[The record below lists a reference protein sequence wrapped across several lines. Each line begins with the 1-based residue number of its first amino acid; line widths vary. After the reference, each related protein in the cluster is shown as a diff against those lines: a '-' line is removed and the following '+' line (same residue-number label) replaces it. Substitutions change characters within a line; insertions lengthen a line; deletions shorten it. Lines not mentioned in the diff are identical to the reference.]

1 MKFSIVVPVYNVE
14 QYLEQCLESL
24 QAQNDGDYEVIC
36 VNDGS
41 TDSSRDILAEW
52 EARMPQMRVID
63 RENGGLSAAR
73 NTGLK
78 ATKGDYVLF
87 VDSDDWVEHNFLECL
102 NSSLI
107 THHSSLTPLD
117 MICFACQ
124 RTDNEA
130 TDSLHREQ
138 TSGWDYY
145 NRHALEARV
154 VPFVCVWQRCYRR
167 EFLMDNNLCFR
178 EGILHEDNE
187 FTPRV
192 CLKAKSIKVIPDV
205 LYNYRVRPNSIM
217 TTIQAEREEY
227 SHASPRR
234 RGAGVAT
241 TRGIRSK
248 ESLIL
253 IGNELSELFSHESG
267 IDKTIIYRALTQ
279 YYQMAFIDNTQEEDR
294 LLHAQIDWKAYR
306 RVSRTKLRHRI
317 NYAALRLSPSLFR
330 LTDI

>member
-1 MKFSIVVPVYNVE
+1 MIKFSVIVPVYNVE

-24 QAQNDGDYEVIC
+24 QAQNYGDYEVIC

-41 TDSSRDILAEW
+41 TDSSREILTAW
-52 EARMPQMRVID
+52 EPRMPQMRVID

-87 VDSDDWVEHNFLECL
+87 VDSDDWVEPNFLECL

-167 EFLMDNNLCFR
+167 EFLMNNNLWFR

-217 TTIQAEREEY
+217 TT
-227 SHASPRR
+227 
-234 RGAGVAT
+234 
-241 TRGIRSK
+241 RGIRSK

-267 IDKTIIYRALTQ
+267 IDKTIIYRVLTQ
-279 YYQMAFIDNTQEEDR
+279 YYQMAFIENTKDEDHR
-294 LLHAQIDWKAYR
+294 LQQLIDWKAYR

>member
-87 VDSDDWVEHNFLECL
+87 VDSDDWVEPNFLECL

-167 EFLMDNNLCFR
+167 EFLMDNNLWFR

-217 TTIQAEREEY
+217 T
-227 SHASPRR
+227 S
-234 RGAGVAT
+234 
-241 TRGIRSK
+241 RGIKSK
-248 ESLIL
+248 ESLIT
-253 IGNELSELFSHESG
+253 IGNELSE
-267 IDKTIIYRALTQ
+267 
-279 YYQMAFIDNTQEEDR
+279 
-294 LLHAQIDWKAYR
+294 
-306 RVSRTKLRHRI
+306 
-317 NYAALRLSPSLFR
+317 
-330 LTDI
+330 

>member
-24 QAQNDGDYEVIC
+24 LVQDYGDYEVIC

-41 TDSSRDILAEW
+41 TDHSREILAEW
-52 EARMPQMRVID
+52 EARLPQMKVID

-87 VDSDDWVEHNFLECL
+87 VDSDDWVEPNFLECL

-117 MICFACQ
+117 MICFSCQ

-138 TSGWDYY
+138 NSGWDYY

-167 EFLMDNNLCFR
+167 EFLMDNNLWFR

-187 FTPRV
+187 FTPRA
-192 CLKAKSIKVIPDV
+192 CLKAKSIKIIPDV

-217 TTIQAEREEY
+217 T
-227 SHASPRR
+227 S
-234 RGAGVAT
+234 
-241 TRGIRSK
+241 RGIRSK

-279 YYQMAFIDNTQEEDR
+279 YYQMAFLDNSKDEDHR
-294 LLHAQIDWKAYR
+294 LRQMIDWKAYR